1 MRLGTTLSSDAGVA
15 ANRYSFSYST
25 APTVAPALGSKTV
38 PSRCMG
44 ETRIEKTSSGFGFD
58 ESPNTL
64 TNATRVQPALA
75 ACAST
80 ASAFFAASV
89 EPTGKKAC
97 STGSFA
103 RTASAAA
110 SKNEKFKRF
119 QRSLICE
126 SLDDCV
132 RPPPATMVQPEGAP
146 GLAACDARGST
157 TATTRAGRRKGFM
170 GALEV
175 VSCESHRRA
184 LLPCSCQYP
193 NSSSWHS
200 MSSSARFGPPA
211 ATSIRLRGVER
222 LPAQQLRQAPNDPAR
237 LRGFDLRLWRQ
248 QSSMHAA
255 QHLVFGNAVRKMRG
269 LRMLDELLREV
280 FAEFVAL
287 SQDAQRDAQAQ
298 TLIDVE

>member
-1 MRLGTTLSSDAGVA
+1 MRLGTTLSSEVA

-25 APTVAPALGSKTV
+25 APTVAPALGSKAV
-38 PSRCMG
+38 PSRYMSD
-44 ETRIEKTSSGFGFD
+44 TRSEKTSSGFAFD

-132 RPPPATMVQPEGAP
+132 RPPPATMMQPEGAP
-146 GLAACDARGST
+146 GLAAYDARGNT
-157 TATTRAGRRKGFM
+157 AATTRAGRKEGFM
-170 GALEV
+170 GVLEV

-184 LLPCSCQYP
+184 LFLPCFCQYP

-200 MSSSARFGPPA
+200 MSSSVTRNCIRSCTS
-211 ATSIRLRGVER
+211 ATAWL
-222 LPAQQLRQAPNDPAR
+222 
-237 LRGFDLRLWRQ
+237 
-248 QSSMHAA
+248 
-255 QHLVFGNAVRKMRG
+255 
-269 LRMLDELLREV
+269 
-280 FAEFVAL
+280 
-287 SQDAQRDAQAQ
+287 
-298 TLIDVE
+298 